1 MKEHTYRSLV
11 TLRSTSIQ
19 ELVYTK
25 QLINTGCLAALK
37 SCGFNL
43 ISQFILKMLSLL
55 PVGLVKLSDW
65 HTVEDTSSSIGI
77 QLNKA
82 FKAARMGLAMH
93 NTRLLASTLSNSLL
107 DAASL
112 ENLPPYLELTDNIVR
127 DIMRQSHE
135 TASHSDLIKVCTF

>member
-11 TLRSTSIQ
+11 TLRSSSIQ

-37 SCGFNL
+37 LCGFNL
-43 ISQFILKMLSLL
+43 KSQYILKMLSLL
-55 PVGLVKLSDW
+55 PVGLLKLSDW

-93 NTRLLASTLSNSLL
+93 NIKALSK
-107 DAASL
+107 
-112 ENLPPYLELTDNIVR
+112 YLI
-127 DIMRQSHE
+127 Q
-135 TASHSDLIKVCTF
+135 